1 MNGAATPER
10 RHRQQGRRKIAMSAR
25 RTKFYLDKRNR
36 KWSGVCAG
44 LADYTGIDVTLIR
57 VGWVVLTFM
66 TSGWTIL
73 AYFITAWVATDKPRE
88 FDYASREDEKFWQ
101 TVRARPGASVR
112 DVRSKMRDIDR
123 RIADI
128 ETHVTTTNSALA
140 KEIDALR

>member
-1 MNGAATPER
+1 
-10 RHRQQGRRKIAMSAR
+10 MSAR
-25 RTKFYLDKRNR
+25 RTKFYLDKSNR

-57 VGWVVLTFM
+57 VGVVLLTFM
-66 TSGWTIL
+66 TSGWGIL
-73 AYFITAWVATDKPRE
+73 AYFVTAWLASDRPRE
-88 FDYASREDEKFWQ
+88 FDYASVEDEKFWQ

-112 DVRSKMRDIDR
+112 DVRSKFRDIDR

>member
-1 MNGAATPER
+1 
-10 RHRQQGRRKIAMSAR
+10 MSAR
-25 RTKFYLDKRNR
+25 RTKFYLDKSNR

-57 VGWVVLTFM
+57 VGVVLLTFM
-66 TSGWTIL
+66 TSGWGIL
-73 AYFITAWVATDKPRE
+73 AYFVTAWLASDRPRE
-88 FDYASREDEKFWQ
+88 FDYASVEDEKFWQ

-128 ETHVTTTNSALA
+128 ETHVTSTHSALA